1 MEHLIWVI
9 KRLRNYYPYI
19 LLALFGVLLESVSTA
34 GISLMVKKLVDEGM
48 LLRSWEGLTF
58 GTLLLLG
65 LALAQQLG
73 NFLVSYYT
81 NAYAEK
87 EAKEL
92 RGQVFEK
99 LLKSSFL
106 SVRGYSLGE
115 YTTRVL
121 SDLKLYR
128 DLIGSSVVKLV
139 RDPATVLFALWCA
152 LIQGLEADP
161 YLACTFAHHS
171 PLGGVFWKEKGKAP

>member
-1 MEHLIWVI
+1 MEHLIWAI

-58 GTLLLLG
+58 GTILLIG
-65 LALAQQLG
+65 LALGQQVG

-99 LLKSSFL
+99 AFKVLLFVCKGLL
-106 SVRGYSLGE
+106 SWRIHHPS
-115 YTTRVL
+115 
-121 SDLKLYR
+121 
-128 DLIGSSVVKLV
+128 
-139 RDPATVLFALWCA
+139 AL
-152 LIQGLEADP
+152 
-161 YLACTFAHHS
+161 
-171 PLGGVFWKEKGKAP
+171 

>member
-1 MEHLIWVI
+1 MEHLIWII

-19 LLALFGVLLESVSTA
+19 FLALFGVLLESVSTA

-48 LLRSWEGLTF
+48 LLRSWEGFTF
-58 GTLLLLG
+58 GTLILLG

-73 NFLVSYYT
+73 SFLVSYYT

-92 RGQVFEK
+92 RRQVFEK

-115 YTTRVL
+115 YTT
-121 SDLKLYR
+121 S
-128 DLIGSSVVKLV
+128 
-139 RDPATVLFALWCA
+139 AF
-152 LIQGLEADP
+152 
-161 YLACTFAHHS
+161 
-171 PLGGVFWKEKGKAP
+171 